1 MHHATR
7 TSVALGAAAVAVL
20 ATAPAATADR
30 EFHTQ
35 GFALEAVGDHPLR
48 SGHIIDIHT
57 EGLRNYAHERYQL
70 RGAMPGTTYQVVLR
84 IFADPGCTTELFP
97 VPTDVLTTN
106 RAGNAN
112 GRADFDVA
120 TVQAVGLQP
129 GLYGITWDVRVGDQ
143 TGATVLSTGCEAVIL
158 D

>member
-1 MHHATR
+1 MHHTTR
-7 TSVALGAAAVAVL
+7 VSVALGAAAVAVL
-20 ATAPAATADR
+20 ATAPAASADR

-35 GFALEAVGDHPLR
+35 RFALEAVGDHPLR
-48 SGHIIDIHT
+48 AGHVIDIHT
-57 EGLRNYAHERYQL
+57 EGPRNYAHERYQL
-70 RGAMPGTTYQVVLR
+70 RGAMPETTYQVVLR
-84 IFADPGCTTELFP
+84 IFADPACATELFP

-112 GRADFDVA
+112 GKADFDVA

-129 GLYGITWDVRVGDQ
+129 GLYGITWDVRVGDA
-143 TGATVLSTGCEAVIL
+143 TGETVFTTGCEAVFL